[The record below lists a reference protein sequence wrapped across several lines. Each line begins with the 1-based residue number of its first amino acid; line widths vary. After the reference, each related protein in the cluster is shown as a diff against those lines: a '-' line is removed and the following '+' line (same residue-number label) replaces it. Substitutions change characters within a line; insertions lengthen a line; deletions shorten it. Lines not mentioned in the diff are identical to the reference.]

1 MVEEFL
7 LERLELSREEE
18 GLLDYDGD
26 ELLLESGRF
35 RKINRNT
42 MRGSSRMA
50 RITVFAEAVRL
61 LDWIVILIIFTIAS
75 TLGSWILPTTRPF
88 PLPSYLFPSSSSSS
102 SLKIND
108 TTISLVSGV
117 PTMFPYLN
125 GSSTVPF
132 SIVMIVSLAVPFL
145 LILFFMVFAA
155 RLPLPPNHGRA
166 NISKASTYRLRLR
179 LANTYILGL
188 LFSLALTLFATGLL
202 KNVIGKQRPDFW
214 GRCGGV
220 IQDEEIVSKY
230 TIPDYGLST
239 STGGGTRMVTWEV
252 CQNYYSGVI
261 VKPAT
266 SGSGLKIVSRGTLQD
281 GWRSFPSGHASI
293 SFAGLGYLSLFIA
306 YACGALGSRR
316 EVRVGKGGKRSIL
329 ALVATVVPVLV
340 AGYISATRYADL
352 MHWGADICAGIV
364 LGVMGVAVGWGWY
377 AVEAQTILDGGLL
390 GEEEEK
396 EEVMK
401 GELSVEEMLK
411 PGAEVVPVVVRV
423 ESADDIRLAR

>member
-18 GLLDYDGD
+18 GLLDHDGD
-26 ELLLESGRF
+26 ESF
-35 RKINRNT
+35 RKINMNT
-42 MRGSSRMA
+42 MRCSSRMA
-50 RITVFAEAVRL
+50 RIAVFAEAVRL

-75 TLGSWILPTTRPF
+75 TLGSWLLPTTRPF

-102 SLKIND
+102 SHKIND
-108 TTISLVSGV
+108 TTTSLVSGV
-117 PTMFPYLN
+117 PTMFPYPN
-125 GSSTVPF
+125 GSSKVPYA
-132 SIVMIVSLAVPFL
+132 IVMIVSLVVPFL
-145 LILFFMVFAA
+145 LILFFMVFVA
-155 RLPLPPNHGRA
+155 RLPLSPNHGGA
-166 NISKASTYRLRLR
+166 NISKASTYPLRLR

-188 LFSLALTLFATGLL
+188 LFSLALTLFATDLL
-202 KNVIGKQRPDFW
+202 KNVISKQRPDFW

-220 IQDEEIVSKY
+220 IQDEEIISKY

-266 SGSGLKIVSRGTLQD
+266 TGSGLKIVSRGTLQD
-281 GWRSFPSGHASI
+281 GWRSFPSGHASM

-306 YACGALGSRR
+306 YAFEALGSRR
-316 EVRVGKGGKRSIL
+316 KMRVGKGGSGKRSIL

-364 LGVMGVAVGWGWY
+364 LGVMGVAVGWCWY
-377 AVEAQTILDGGLL
+377 AVEAQTIMDGGLL
-390 GEEEEK
+390 GEEEEVA
-396 EEVMK
+396 EVMK

-411 PGAEVVPVVVRV
+411 PGAEVVPVMVRV
-423 ESADDIRLAR
+423 ESADDIRMAR